1 MHRFFG
7 PVGAASFPTP
17 TVESPSILEAP
28 LCAMA
33 SSVQSAKQAFDKLLG
48 ALPTTLA
55 TVIIRAGTYHCLACY
70 VGLKTLVYLE
80 PNQQSHTRFR
90 WLKFEVEHSN
100 HYDHGESSLLAA
112 AATIVCLD
120 WSYSLLSAA
129 LGLTTASPATMD

>member
-1 MHRFFG
+1 MDKRFPGIVHSFFG

-55 TVIIRAGTYHCLACY
+55 TVIIRARAYHCLTCY
-70 VGLKTLVYLE
+70 VGMKTLVYLYLVNRVHVSRE
-80 PNQQSHTRFR
+80 DRYRRRIPY
-90 WLKFEVEHSN
+90 KDDYV
-100 HYDHGESSLLAA
+100 
-112 AATIVCLD
+112 
-120 WSYSLLSAA
+120 
-129 LGLTTASPATMD
+129 